1 MTNKQRHLIEI
12 PEEVQ
17 TAILIT
23 RLTDG
28 GIGMVIP
35 KGEPGMMEMM
45 ALTYGVFVS
54 LVQSGEAQGI
64 SEMNLIR
71 GAVKNS
77 SLEDMRDSF
86 VKMAVLAHMIK
97 DEEASN
103 D

>member
-1 MTNKQRHLIEI
+1 
-12 PEEVQ
+12 
-17 TAILIT
+17 
-23 RLTDG
+23 
-28 GIGMVIP
+28 MVIP